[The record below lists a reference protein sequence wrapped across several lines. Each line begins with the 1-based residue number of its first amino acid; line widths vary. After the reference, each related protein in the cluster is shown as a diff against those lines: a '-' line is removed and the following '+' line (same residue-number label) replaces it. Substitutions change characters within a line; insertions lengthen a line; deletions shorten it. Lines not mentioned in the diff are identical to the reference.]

1 MQRALRSQTVDVQAL
16 QRQIYLSEQDTF
28 RRGQEFDDSPIKNQN
43 KNSQKQIQNNKIN
56 CKIQNGS
63 NKYLDSNENTKFM
76 GNNELRLSIRNL
88 LKIVDQS
95 KKEREPSKQEGNPLN
110 QYIKNVIT
118 QHNQK
123 YKYYSS
129 DINHSHN
136 YINYSQKKKKVKP
149 QCQSFL
155 TNKGSEFEYLPYQP
169 QVTPN
174 YWAGIS
180 KNTTG
185 KSNTAIAP
193 YVFKINN
200 QKLDE
205 SQQKS
210 TSRLSSSRSTSRKNS
225 YAPTETFQNGQT
237 IDFEMNPQFE
247 LQSTLFIA
255 QDQANTFKKSN
266 EDIVNKSQ
274 TSRNSVGGE
283 TKNFQLP
290 FKRASLQFQQ
300 KEKRVQSAKVHK
312 PQSKQNEQNK
322 SQVSI
327 DYNHLYYSSLF
338 QESQYNQESKDFTSS
353 KDSNQNFQKP
363 KQLDLNNSV
372 SMPAEDEIFS
382 SRSNF
387 MRGNTLKNN
396 WMSRLQQQI
405 KDKKDKNQLK
415 QHSQSKQNKSNYF
428 IVDVQ
433 QPQTPQKADQFCL
446 TNEFIKKQAKDLP
459 FQLIN
464 SFFIEN
470 NNNNIQT
477 SKQLNRVSVSKSN
490 KKNKAQNKYDENHVS
505 ITSIKFSDS
514 LKDGY
519 KNAVSKPKQV
529 SYQSTPTRK
538 KLDIKTP
545 LNFNNWRK

>member
-1 MQRALRSQTVDVQAL
+1 MQIALRSQTVDVQAL
-16 QRQIYLSEQDTF
+16 QRQIYQSEQDSF
-28 RRGQEFDDSPIKNQN
+28 KRGHQFDDSQMRNPN
-43 KNSQKQIQNNKIN
+43 KNSQQLFQNKKTNNNK
-56 CKIQNGS
+56 QNGS
-63 NKYLDSNENTKFM
+63 NKYIESTANSKIM
-76 GNNELRLSIRNL
+76 GNKELKLSIRNL

-95 KKEREPSKQEGNPLN
+95 NKEREPKKQEGNPLN
-110 QYIKNVIT
+110 EYIKNVIT

-136 YINYSQKKKKVKP
+136 YINYSQKKKKIQP
-149 QCQSFL
+149 QYQSFL
-155 TNKGSEFEYLPYQP
+155 TNKGSEYEYLPYQP
-169 QVTPN
+169 QVTSN

-193 YVFKINN
+193 YVFKISN
-200 QKLDE
+200 QKVDE
-205 SQQKS
+205 NQQKS

-225 YAPTETFQNGQT
+225 QAPTENVQNGQA

-255 QDQANTFKKSN
+255 KDSLKKSN
-266 EDIVNKSQ
+266 EDTVNKSQ

-283 TKNFQLP
+283 TKNFQLS

-300 KEKRVQSAKVHK
+300 KEKRVQSARVYK
-312 PQSKQNEQNK
+312 PQNKQNEQNK

-338 QESQYNQESKDFTSS
+338 QESSFNQESKDSYKT
-353 KDSNQNFQKP
+353 FQKP
-363 KQLDLNNSV
+363 KQLDLNNSIN
-372 SMPAEDEIFS
+372 MPVEDQIFS

-405 KDKKDKNQLK
+405 KVKNQQK
-415 QHSQSKQNKSNYF
+415 QYSQKKQNKSNYF
-428 IVDVQ
+428 IQ
-433 QPQTPQKADQFCL
+433 EIQLPQTPQKADQFCL
-446 TNEFIKKQAKDLP
+446 TNEFIKNQAKDLR
-459 FQLIN
+459 FQMIN

-470 NNNNIQT
+470 ENNNIQT
-477 SKQLNRVSVSKSN
+477 SKQIKRISVSKSN
-490 KKNKAQNKYDENHVS
+490 KKNKVQYDENHVS
-505 ITSIKFSDS
+505 ITSIKFEDN
-514 LKDGY
+514 LKDGFI
-519 KNAVSKPKQV
+519 NGITKPKQF
-529 SYQSTPTRK
+529 SHQSTPTRK
-538 KLDIKTP
+538 KVEKKTP

>member
-16 QRQIYLSEQDTF
+16 QRQIYLSEQDYF
-28 RRGQEFDDSPIKNQN
+28 SKGQEFNDSPLKNSN
-43 KNSQKQIQNNKIN
+43 KNSQQPLQNNKIN
-56 CKIQNGS
+56 SNKQNGS
-63 NKYLDSNENTKFM
+63 NKYFESKANPKIM

-88 LKIVDQS
+88 LKIVDS
-95 KKEREPSKQEGNPLN
+95 SNKEKEQTKQQANPLN
-110 QYIKNVIT
+110 DYIKNVIT
-118 QHNQK
+118 QHNQT

-136 YINYSQKKKKVKP
+136 YINYSQKKKKLKP
-149 QCQSFL
+149 QYQSFL
-155 TNKGSEFEYLPYQP
+155 ANKGSEFEYLPYQP

-200 QKLDE
+200 QKIDE

-225 YAPTETFQNGQT
+225 YAPTDTIQNGQT
-237 IDFEMNPQFE
+237 IDFEMNPSFE
-247 LQSTLFIA
+247 LQSTIFIA
-255 QDQANTFKKSN
+255 KDQANALKKSN

-274 TSRNSVGGE
+274 CSRNSVGGE

-290 FKRASLQFQQ
+290 FKRASLQFKQ
-300 KEKRVQSAKVHK
+300 KEKRVQSARVHK
-312 PQSKQNEQNK
+312 PSNNLKEQNK

-327 DYNHLYYSSLF
+327 DCNHLYYSSIF
-338 QESQYNQESKDFTSS
+338 QESNYNQESKDFTSS
-353 KDSNQNFQKP
+353 KDSNQTLQKP
-363 KQLDLNNSV
+363 KQLDLNNAV
-372 SMPAEDEIFS
+372 NMPVEDEIFS

-405 KDKKDKNQLK
+405 KDKNEQKQNSQKN
-415 QHSQSKQNKSNYF
+415 QNKSNYF
-428 IVDVQ
+428 IVEVQ

-446 TNEFIKKQAKDLP
+446 TNEFIKKQAKGLP
-459 FQLIN
+459 FQMIN
-464 SFFIEN
+464 SFFMEN
-470 NNNNIQT
+470 DNNNIQK
-477 SKQLNRVSVSKSN
+477 SKQIKRVSVSKSN
-490 KKNKAQNKYDENHVS
+490 KKNKLQNQHDENHVS
-505 ITSIKFSDS
+505 ITSIQFYDNF
-514 LKDGY
+514 KDGY
-519 KNAVSKPKQV
+519 KNGITKPKQI
-529 SYQSTPTRK
+529 SHQSTPTRK
-538 KLDIKTP
+538 KLDVKTP